1 MGNAIKFTAS
11 GTVSVTVS
19 YDAEGKTA
27 HFGVE
32 DTGEGIAPQIV
43 DKVFDQFFQDGSSST
58 RRHGGSGLGLSISKQ
73 LVGMMGGKIGVVS
86 ELGVGSTF
94 QLSVDAP
101 VAPLPVVT
109 QSEPRTAPVEGLRI
123 LIAEDNPAM
132 QQILSALLEAGGHQL
147 KIVAD
152 GRDAV
157 AMAASDT
164 FDIILMDVMM
174 PVMDGPT
181 ATQRIRELGRR
192 AGGVPIIALTANALV
207 GDRDRYLEVGM
218 TDYLA
223 KPIDV
228 AALFQVLGRIVPRA

>member
-1 MGNAIKFTAS
+1 
-11 GTVSVTVS
+11 VSVTVS

-27 HFGVE
+27 HFAVV

-86 ELGVGSTF
+86 ELGTGSTF
-94 QLSVDAP
+94 QFSVDAP
-101 VAPLPVVT
+101 VAPLPPVT
-109 QSEPRTAPVEGLRI
+109 RSEPRSAPFEGLRI

-164 FDIILMDVMM
+164 FDVILMDVMM

-181 ATQRIRELGRR
+181 ATQRIRQLGER
-192 AGGVPIIALTANALV
+192 AGGAPIIDLTANALV

-228 AALFQVLGRIVPRA
+228 AMLFQVLGRIVPRA